1 MTKAEF
7 MRKTTD
13 EVNAK
18 KCENIRKANVKFA
31 EKLISRKISKKA
43 KKGFSFCR
51 AVLPKKYSTAI
62 IKERIELGGFAVT
75 ESSKDGKAVLMIRW

>member
-1 MTKAEF
+1 MTKAEI

-13 EVNAK
+13 EANAK
-18 KCENIRKANVKFA
+18 ICDSLRKANVKFA
-31 EKLISRKISKKA
+31 EKLMSRKIFKRA
-43 KKGFSFCR
+43 KKGFSFYR
-51 AVLPKKYSTAI
+51 VVLPKKYSTAI